1 MKVVALAVASLLAP
15 LVTGCAGP
23 SQFGG
28 SPNLQVKAADA
39 LPIPTR
45 KDLASSDRP
54 YLIGPFDKLT
64 IDVFG
69 VQELSREV
77 QADAS
82 GRISMPLVGS
92 VAAAGRT
99 PQELASDIAARLA
112 TYVKHPQVSV
122 NLKETVSQ
130 VITVDGQVNKPGL
143 YPVIG
148 RMTLL
153 RAVATAEGA
162 NEYAKL
168 QDVVVFRTVNGQQM
182 AARFDLKAIRAGQYE
197 DPEVFA
203 NDVVLVGN
211 NTARRLFRDALT
223 AAPAVF
229 TPLVY
234 LLAR

>member
-1 MKVVALAVASLLAP
+1 
-15 LVTGCAGP
+15 
-23 SQFGG
+23 
-28 SPNLQVKAADA
+28 
-39 LPIPTR
+39 
-45 KDLASSDRP
+45 
-54 YLIGPFDKLT
+54 
-64 IDVFG
+64 
-69 VQELSREV
+69 
-77 QADAS
+77 
-82 GRISMPLVGS
+82 
-92 VAAAGRT
+92 
-99 PQELASDIAARLA
+99 
-112 TYVKHPQVSV
+112 
-122 NLKETVSQ
+122 

-168 QDVVVFRTVNGQQM
+168 QDVVVFRTVDGQQM
-182 AARFDLKAIRAGQYE
+182 AARFDLKAIRTGQYE

-223 AAPAVF
+223 IAPAVF